1 MPRKLRFCK
10 LHSRYHVMLRGVAG
24 NNIFVDNRDRIRL
37 CLILQAASE
46 KHDFLIHA
54 FCFMK
59 NHVHL
64 ILEPKQSLLHECVH
78 AFAFRYAQYFNRRHK
93 RQGYLFQGRF
103 RSILVDDGIYLKRLV
118 RYIHLNPL
126 EAFLVIHPEE
136 YRWTSHRAYL
146 EMDEYTWLT
155 KELVLS
161 RFAATRNEAT
171 QNFIEFIQSKAEIKI
186 DTLNIIK
193 AFRTGVYGSEEF
205 INDTSPMFEKT
216 TTQTVPKVI
225 PLEDALVHVCNK
237 FQVNLKDL
245 CSSNKHKNIVDA
257 RSTLA
262 LLARIGRQKWNL
274 QDVATLLNK
283 NHGSISRLASRAKE
297 ESALINYVT
306 SLLS

>member
-1 MPRKLRFCK
+1 MPKKLRFCR
-10 LHSRYHVMLRGVAG
+10 LHSRYHVMLRGVSG
-24 NNIFVDNRDRIRL
+24 NNIFDDDRDRVRL

-46 KHDFLIHA
+46 KHAFLIHA

-59 NHVHL
+59 NHLHF
-64 ILEPKQSLLHECVH
+64 ILEPRQNPLHECVH

-103 RSILVDDGIYLKRLV
+103 RSILVDDGMYLKRLV

-161 RFAATRNEAT
+161 RFAATRNEARR
-171 QNFIEFIQSKAEIKI
+171 NFIEFIQPKDEVKI
-186 DTLNIIK
+186 DTAAITK
-193 AFRTGVYGSEEF
+193 AFRTGMYGSEDF
-205 INDTSPMFEKT
+205 INNTAPLFEKT
-216 TTQTVPKVI
+216 TVQSTTKVI
-225 PLEDALVHVCNK
+225 PLEEALIQVCSK

-245 CSSNKHKNIVDA
+245 CSSNKHKHIVDA
-257 RSTLA
+257 RSILP
-262 LLARIGRQKWNL
+262 LLGRIGGQNWNL

-297 ESALINYVT
+297 DSALINFVN